1 MFIWFHGVVS
11 PGYQSTKTNLNFYFA
26 PDEHERIQKK
36 VFTNWINYYVPN
48 CIEKDI
54 IKELRDGT
62 KLIKLIEALTGHRL
76 QCEKGKK
83 LRRVHFISNVN
94 KVLNYLEGRKVKII
108 SHLM

>member
-1 MFIWFHGVVS
+1 MTNWFLFPS
-11 PGYQSTKTNLNFYFA
+11 PSPSLSPSQP

-54 IKELRDGT
+54 INELRDGT
-62 KLIKLIEALTGHRL
+62 KLIKLIEALTGDQL

-94 KVLNYLEGRKVKII
+94 KVLNYLEKRKVTVCII
-108 SHLM
+108 ELLH